1 MWYNFWMTNRWLLLN
16 FDTLGGLAVLIT
28 TLFALSGY
36 VSAGTAGLCITS
48 AMTFTMSVYWA
59 CRFWTALELDLKYV
73 FSIRSLFCLTN
84 AFPIS
89 SVERVVEYLDLP
101 QEPPTIIES
110 SRPPA
115 YWPSSTSSNP
125 LISVEDLVIKYA
137 PELPPVLK
145 NVSFQ
150 LNARERIGLLG
161 RTGSG
166 KSTLAMSILRFV
178 DPVQGRILIDG
189 IDISKIGI
197 HDLRSRLVS
206 ERVWRDKVE
215 ANVDV

>member
-1 MWYNFWMTNRWLLLN
+1 
-16 FDTLGGLAVLIT
+16 
-28 TLFALSGY
+28 
-36 VSAGTAGLCITS
+36 
-48 AMTFTMSVYWA
+48 MSPSTHW
-59 CRFWTALELDLKYV
+59 V
-73 FSIRSLFCLTN
+73 FRLTN
-84 AFPIS
+84 VFPIS

-101 QEPPTIIES
+101 QEPPAIIES

-115 YWPSSTSSNP
+115 YWPSSTSANP
-125 LISVEDLVIKYA
+125 LISVEDLVVKYA

-150 LNARERIGLLG
+150 LGARERIGLLG

-189 IDISKIGI
+189 VDISKIGI
-197 HDLRSRLVS
+197 HDLRTRLVS
-206 ERVWRDKVE
+206 NWRGFDRR
-215 ANVDV
+215 AQG